1 MAGQASGRLIEAM
14 KLVINAKMT
23 PYAAANRAQI
33 SLTTMYKSAIYK
45 MWRDGDLEGAKRA
58 MDVTRAIPRRT
69 KEQKMAEKLKV
80 GGSQS

>member
-14 KLVINAKMT
+14 KLVINARMT
-23 PYAAANRAQI
+23 PYAAAKRAQVHV
-33 SLTTMYKSAIYK
+33 TTMYRSPIYK
-45 MWRDGDLEGAKRA
+45 LWRDGDVEGAKRA